1 MDGKALLV
9 SSLLEV
15 AMLPWTAYFP
25 SVDFPFLICTVRELV
40 YIMDPVCQWV
50 SAILLRLLVC
60 VCECTFLMG
69 RESIASIRLAKG
81 SGTQNRLIIF
91 VLIFEISPSF
101 CNGIRLKM

>member
-40 YIMDPVCQWV
+40 YQWV